1 MLWLNLDFE
10 VCDCVFYVCV
20 RAHEQ
25 ALMDFHS
32 ISCFS
37 PEALSGVLLTNLQ
50 QAVRHLDSSLELCA
64 HGQLAEERLQKN
76 VAYVCENS
84 REVDGQPALSSLF
97 AKTDEFQAKIKERIV
112 AVTALTP
119 ELKQAWLTASVS
131 QFECR
136 H

>member
-1 MLWLNLDFE
+1 MRN
-10 VCDCVFYVCV
+10 
-20 RAHEQ
+20 EQ

-37 PEALSGVLLTNLQ
+37 PQALSGVLLTNLQ
-50 QAVRHLDSSLELCA
+50 QALLHLDSSLELCA
-64 HGQLAEERLQKN
+64 HGQLAEERLQAN

-84 REVDGQPALSSLF
+84 LLVGEVDGQSALSCLF
-97 AKTDEFQAKIKERIV
+97 AKTDEFQAKIKECIL

-119 ELKQAWLTASVS
+119 ELKRAWLTASVS

-136 H
+136 HYG